1 MAYTAAISRTNP
13 SCFLFLIDQSGSM
26 NEILNP
32 TNIRP
37 AEVPFPNDGKTC
49 TQFGD
54 GPTKAQLVAD
64 AINRLLQN
72 LSIKC
77 AKSEEVRDYFSV
89 GVIGYGG
96 DNTAGRV
103 EPAFSG
109 HLAGRELVLISEIA
123 NNPSRIEERMKKVP
137 DGAGGLVEQKIKFPI
152 WFDAVASGGTP
163 MCQALRRARSILEP
177 WVIQYPDS
185 YPPVVINI
193 TDGESG
199 DGDPTSDAAA
209 LKALST
215 NDGSALLFNAHIS
228 VNRTNAIEF
237 PASENGLPDQY
248 AQMLFGMSSVLPPQ
262 IQLQARQD
270 GLMVSELSRGFVF
283 NAKMDQVIQFLDIGT
298 RPSNLLLR

>member
-1 MAYTAAISRTNP
+1 MAYTAAIDRDNP
-13 SCFLFLIDQSGSM
+13 SLFLFLIDQSGSM

-37 AEVPFPNDGKTC
+37 AEVPFQNDGKTC
-49 TQFGD
+49 TQVGD

-77 AKSEEVRDYFSV
+77 SKGFEEVHDYFSV

-109 HLAGRELVLISEIA
+109 HLAGRELVRISEIA
-123 NNPSRIEERMKKVP
+123 YNPSRIEERMKKVS

-152 WFDAVASGGTP
+152 WFDAVANGGTP

-193 TDGESG
+193 NDGESG

-215 NDGSALLFNAHIS
+215 NDGFVLLFNAHMS
-228 VNRTNAIEF
+228 VTSTNVIEF
-237 PASENGLPDQY
+237 PASENALPDQH
-248 AQMLFGMSSVLPPQ
+248 ARILFGISSVLPPQ
-262 IQLQARQD
+262 IQSEARLD

-283 NAKMDQVIQFLDIGT
+283 NAKMDQVIQFLEIGT
-298 RPSNLLLR
+298 RPSNLR

>member
-1 MAYTAAISRTNP
+1 MPYTALIRRTNP

-26 NEILNP
+26 NEIPNP

-37 AEVPFPNDGKTC
+37 AEEPFQNDGKTY
-49 TQFGD
+49 TQVAD

-64 AINRLLQN
+64 AINRLLQT
-72 LSIKC
+72 LSLKC
-77 AKSEEVRDYFSV
+77 AKDDGVRDYFSV
-89 GVIGYGG
+89 GVFGYGG
-96 DNTAGRV
+96 DNSV

-109 HLAGRELVLISEIA
+109 HLLGRELVRISEIA
-123 NNPSRIEERMKKVP
+123 NNPSRIEERMKKEP

-152 WFDAVASGGTP
+152 WFDAVANGGTP

-177 WVIQYPDS
+177 WVIECPDS

-215 NDGSALLFNAHIS
+215 NDGSVLLFNAHIS
-228 VNRTNAIEF
+228 VNRTNAIQF

-262 IQLQARQD
+262 IQLQAKQE

-283 NAKMDQVIQFLDIGT
+283 NAKMEHVIQLMDIGT
-298 RPSNLLLR
+298 RTQCSNLR